1 MRLSI
6 LDHGHRRRA
15 KLFLRLTG
23 GPDIVRTLLYRPGF
37 LTRPLLAITVPAM
50 RGPSFWSAAERE
62 YFAMAT
68 AELLQ
73 CPFCVDTHAELT
85 RIAGDGAVDPADP
98 ASFRPE
104 VVAIRDFL
112 QTQEPTRLTGLPPA
126 AVIDAL
132 RVDLVFNIIGRLAN
146 AFGFVLREG
155 ELRSGTRA
163 LHRFGYRF
171 PGFLIADGPSVRH
184 DGSVDSLRTW
194 VLEAPAVTDPALR
207 TAAVSGEGQPME
219 WADYVGKVRSK
230 SYAIGDDDIGRLL
243 SAGHSED
250 EIFEVT
256 IAAAVGAAT
265 SRFRDGCRTNR
276 SLDP

>member
-15 KLFLRLTG
+15 KLFLAVTG
-23 GPDIVRTLLYRPGF
+23 GPDIVRTLLYRPSF

-62 YFAMAT
+62 YFAMST

-73 CPFCVDTHAELT
+73 CPFCIETHAELT
-85 RIAGDGAVDPADP
+85 RVASGGAVDPADP

-104 VVAIRDFL
+104 VVAMRDFL
-112 QTQEPTRLTGLPPA
+112 RTQKLTRPPGLPPD
-126 AVIDAL
+126 AVIEAL
-132 RVDLVFNIIGRLAN
+132 RVDLVFNIIARLAN

-171 PGFLIADGPSVRH
+171 PGFLLADGPSVRH
-184 DGSVDSLRTW
+184 DGTAETLRTW
-194 VLEAPAVTDPALR
+194 VLEAPAVTGPALR
-207 TAAVSGEGQPME
+207 TAAVTGEGLPTE
-219 WADYVGKVRSK
+219 WSDYGGKVRNT
-230 SYAIGDDDIGRLL
+230 SYAIDDDDVGRLRA
-243 SAGHSED
+243 AGHSED

-256 IAAAVGAAT
+256 VAAAVGAAT
-265 SRFRDGCRTNR
+265 SRFRDGCRTSR